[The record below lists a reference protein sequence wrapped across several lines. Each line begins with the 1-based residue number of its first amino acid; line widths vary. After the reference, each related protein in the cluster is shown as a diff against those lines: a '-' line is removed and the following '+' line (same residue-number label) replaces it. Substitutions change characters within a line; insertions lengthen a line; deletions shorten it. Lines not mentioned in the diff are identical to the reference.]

1 MDDQNFIASKKSIFL
16 LKFKIHEILFYKIQE
31 LFCFVLQCIERKMFT
46 IEIDD
51 GREVP

>member
-1 MDDQNFIASKKSIFL
+1 MVFYFNLKEYFQIFAKKAHIY
-16 LKFKIHEILFYKIQE
+16 I
-31 LFCFVLQCIERKMFT
+31 FCFVLQCIERKMFT